1 MSNTS
6 NAPSPARVLGDLA
19 DENRLRVLAAV
30 VLGEARIAR
39 IAERASLTEEEVARA
54 LGHLLRV
61 GIVAQDENG
70 LHVATSVFADAARTV
85 SVPRVKPD
93 LGDATP
99 EQAAVLQN
107 FVGGDG
113 RVALLLTRAAK
124 RKLVLEYVSNRFE
137 PKREYGEREVNAVL
151 EEVHDDY
158 VTLRRYLSSTRA
170 CSSGAPVSTGGRA
183 PRPPS
188 DAPTLSPRGAGS
200 SVGRAGDF

>member
-39 IAERASLTEEEVARA
+39 IAERASLSEEEVARA
-54 LGHLLRV
+54 LGHL
-61 GIVAQDENG
+61 
-70 LHVATSVFADAARTV
+70 
-85 SVPRVKPD
+85 
-93 LGDATP
+93 
-99 EQAAVLQN
+99 
-107 FVGGDG
+107 G
-113 RVALLLTRAAK
+113 RLALLPARSAK

-158 VTLRRYLSSTRA
+158 VTLRRYLVDEGLLERN
-170 CSSGAPVSTGGRA
+170 
-183 PRPPS
+183 
-188 DAPTLSPRGAGS
+188 AG
-200 SVGRAGDF
+200 VYRRAGTTTT

>member
-1 MSNTS
+1 MSNAS

-30 VLGEARIAR
+30 VLGEPRIAA
-39 IAERASLTEEEVARA
+39 IAECASLTEEEVARA
-54 LGHLLRV
+54 LGHLLSA
-61 GIVAQDENG
+61 GIVVQDESG
-70 LHVATSVFADAARTV
+70 LHVDKRVFADAARTV

-113 RVALLLTRAAK
+113 RVAALPARAAK
-124 RKLVLEYVSNRFE
+124 RKLVLEYVSNRIE
-137 PKREYGEREVNAVL
+137 PKRDYGEREVNAVL

-158 VTLRRYLSSTRA
+158 VTLRRYLVDEGLLERNA
-170 CSSGAPVSTGGRA
+170 GVYR
-183 PRPPS
+183 RPG
-188 DAPTLSPRGAGS
+188 TTIT
-200 SVGRAGDF
+200 